1 MTLCGRLEPRTAR
14 TAHAR
19 PSPASSFSFHGSTGP
34 PPSYLWPNLTTWH
47 AKVEHLCAR
56 SEVSG
61 YAEPLDSTTST
72 VEQQLGVGKREV
84 WLDEWLDG
92 APW

>member
-1 MTLCGRLEPRTAR
+1 MLARLE
-14 TAHAR
+14 
-19 PSPASSFSFHGSTGP
+19 FHGSTGP
-34 PPSYLWPNLTTWH
+34 PPSYMWPNLNTWH

-56 SEVSG
+56 SEASG